1 MKAIEPSRFRARDL
15 INEAVAG
22 AVQRRGRYAL
32 TVLGSALGVGAL
44 VAVIGLTTTVAGQ
57 ISERFTVLA
66 ATEVTVEP
74 IPSDGASVVTDLAFP
89 EDADARVRAIG
100 GVRDA
105 GVLWTVAGVGGVSAV
120 PPTGL
125 RNPANTGERTPVL
138 AASAGALRA
147 IRPRVASGLLYN
159 DFHETRAE
167 HVAVVGAAV
176 AQRLGLGRLD
186 AQPAIFLDGIP
197 LTVIGIIDDAQRRT
211 DALFAVLVPRRTA
224 QDLWGMPDSSQ
235 QPVMLI
241 DTELG
246 AAQVVGEQA
255 AVALRP
261 DAPELF
267 KTVAPPDPR
276 SLRDNVKT
284 DINALLLTLAGICLA
299 AGAVGIANTTLVA
312 VLERVPEIGL
322 RRAFGARPRHIA
334 SQFLAEGTALGTIG
348 GLVGTGAGVATV
360 VGFAVLR
367 HWTPILEPWA
377 VVPAPV
383 LGAVTGLLAALYP
396 ALRAARLEP
405 AAALRR

>member
-1 MKAIEPSRFRARDL
+1 VKVVEPSRFRVRDL
-15 INEAVAG
+15 VNEAVAG

-74 IPSDGASVVTDLAFP
+74 VPPESASAVTDFAFP
-89 EDADARVRAIG
+89 EDADARMRAIR

-125 RNPANTGERTPVL
+125 RDPVNAGERTPVL

-147 IRPRVASGLLYN
+147 IRPRVADGLLYN
-159 DFHETRAE
+159 EFHDSRAE
-167 HVAVVGAAV
+167 QVAVVGAAV

-186 AQPAIFLDGIP
+186 AQPAIFVDGIP
-197 LTVIGIIDDAQRRT
+197 LTVVGIIDDVQRRT
-211 DALFAVLVPRRTA
+211 DTLFAVLVPRRTA
-224 QDLWGMPDSSQ
+224 QHLWGMPDSSQ
-235 QPVMLI
+235 QPVLLI

-267 KTVAPPDPR
+267 KTVLPPDPR

-334 SQFLAEGTALGTIG
+334 AQFLAEGTALGTIG
-348 GLVGTGAGVATV
+348 GLVGTGAGVAV
-360 VGFAVLR
+360 VVSFAVLR

-405 AAALRR
+405 ADALRR